1 MAALLS
7 AVHLNSS
14 LSNVQKFNYL
24 KAKLEHKALQSI
36 AGFALTNLNYDEAIN
51 VLKERFGIT
60 DTIVSTYLEA
70 LIEIPQPRNE
80 LRSLKTVYDQIES
93 YVRGLDALGESQA
106 TYGKLLVPIIV
117 KKLPGEMRRHL
128 RRVHG
133 TSTWLLQDLRS
144 IHEEINIID
153 EGKDAETPF
162 SIPTTSSFVTGTRP
176 KHTNIRTGTFPR
188 Q

>member
-1 MAALLS
+1 MAALLP

-24 KAKLEHKALQSI
+24 KAQLEHEALQSI

-70 LIEIPQPRNE
+70 FIEIPQPRNE

-106 TYGKLLVPIIV
+106 TPCTDNREEITGRNEETL
-117 KKLPGEMRRHL
+117 E
-128 RRVHG
+128 
-133 TSTWLLQDLRS
+133 TSTR
-144 IHEEINIID
+144 N
-153 EGKDAETPF
+153 KYVV
-162 SIPTTSSFVTGTRP
+162 TTGPKEYTRRNQHHRRR
-176 KHTNIRTGTFPR
+176 KRRRDTF
-188 Q
+188 